1 MLKILDL
8 IDDSTILKLKLM
20 TSLINTFFI
29 VNS

>member
-8 IDDSTILKLKLM
+8 IDDSTILKLKFM